1 MLVQSREAKVFAAL
15 AVSMTV
21 GVIILHALGNNPP
34 SAGAF
39 CLSRY
44 TRVVSAEEAI
54 LTPAA
59 QPAGV
64 WKSIEIYYSQ
74 TTSGDIQQ
82 LAFLSGLADP
92 EDINCHYVIC
102 NGRGG
107 GDGQIQQTE
116 KWLRQKPVTRSWL
129 SPEPQ
134 DTTEGQTIFICVIAD
149 SKVAP
154 PTKPQIK
161 TTAALVKG
169 LRGKFNIK
177 PESVRYPAEWK
188 WYMP

>member
-15 AVSMTV
+15 AISMTV

-39 CLSRY
+39 CLCRY

-54 LTPAA
+54 LTPTA
-59 QPAGV
+59 QPTGV
-64 WKSIEIYYSQ
+64 WKSIEIYYSG
-74 TTSGDIQQ
+74 TTLGNIQQ

-107 GDGQIQQTE
+107 GDGQIQPTQ
-116 KWLRQKPVTRSWL
+116 KWRTQQPVTWNRL

-134 DTTEGQTIFICVIAD
+134 DTNTGQTIFICVIAN
-149 SKVAP
+149 SNAAA
-154 PTKPQIK
+154 PTKQQIK
-161 TTAALVKG
+161 MTGALVKG
-169 LRGKFNIK
+169 LRRKFNIK

>member
-39 CLSRY
+39 CLSSY

-54 LTPAA
+54 LTPGA
-59 QPAGV
+59 QPAGT
-64 WKSIEIYYSQ
+64 WKSIKIYYSQ
-74 TTSGDIQQ
+74 TTSGNIHQ
-82 LAFLSGLADP
+82 LAFLSGLADT

-102 NGRGG
+102 NGFGG
-107 GDGQIQQTE
+107 GDGKIQTTQ
-116 KWLRQKPVTRSWL
+116 KWRTQNPVTHSWL

-134 DTTEGQTIFICVIAD
+134 DTNEQQTIFICVIAD
-149 SKVAP
+149 GKVAP
-154 PTKPQIK
+154 PTKQQMK
-161 TTAALVKG
+161 MTEALIKG
-169 LRGKFNIK
+169 LCRKFNIK
-177 PESVRYPAEWK
+177 PEAVSYPAGWK
-188 WYMP
+188 